1 MADYEDFS
9 DAPWY
14 GKHILAVVLAD
25 GVTSIGNHAFFDC
38 KELVLV
44 TIPDSVISIGAGAFA
59 GCKSLTTFFVSA
71 GNPAYGLLDGVL
83 FDKAQTTLVAYP
95 GGRQGSSYAIPDGV
109 TSIGDYAFCRCE
121 SLTSVHVPDSVTSIG
136 WWAFAQCSGLT
147 EIRVKAVVPPVMG
160 MEPFYDVDKSIPV
173 YVPAESIEAYQN
185 SKWGEFFS
193 NIQPM

>member
-1 MADYEDFS
+1 MRKQLLAFGTCGAQGDNLTWTLTSDGVLTISGEGAMADYEDFS
-9 DAPWY
+9 DALWY

-95 GGRQGSSYAIPDGV
+95 SGRQGSSYAIPDGV
-109 TSIGDYAFCRCE
+109 TSIGDYAFCRC
-121 SLTSVHVPDSVTSIG
+121 
-136 WWAFAQCSGLT
+136 
-147 EIRVKAVVPPVMG
+147 
-160 MEPFYDVDKSIPV
+160 
-173 YVPAESIEAYQN
+173 
-185 SKWGEFFS
+185 
-193 NIQPM
+193 